1 VYDSNFKLTMKLTV
15 KIISSI
21 YTLSLSGTNKILL
34 SNFFVIKRREDI
46 IQFFFHYF
54 WVIHFLM
61 IFYVFLIFVQIF
73 MYYYIKILIFV
84 LKIFGNVMQILRNNL
99 EFSYLFKF
107 RIIKNLDWIKKSR
120 LQTKGIK
127 MIKNMTETKS

>member
-1 VYDSNFKLTMKLTV
+1 
-15 KIISSI
+15 
-21 YTLSLSGTNKILL
+21 
-34 SNFFVIKRREDI
+34 
-46 IQFFFHYF
+46 
-54 WVIHFLM
+54 M

>member
-1 VYDSNFKLTMKLTV
+1 MYDSNFKLTMKLTV

-127 MIKNMTETKS
+127 MIKNMIETKS

>member
-1 VYDSNFKLTMKLTV
+1 MYDSNFKLTMKLTV

>member
-127 MIKNMTETKS
+127 MIKNMIETKS